1 MLGIKKII
9 VAETDR
15 VLQFNHGQLNRIL
28 TPGVHKV
35 WTMGKNVN
43 FVCFSI
49 CSGKCEIG
57 NLEILL
63 SVHGNLLLTHVD
75 VVKTNDNQIALTYLD
90 NKLTDI
96 IEPASTQAF
105 WKDRGEWRFE
115 IIEMNQDLRAPDEL
129 VKLLSLNRSALIKR
143 KADDFIR
150 YVEVAKNATVLITEC
165 GDLVETLGAG
175 RYGFW
180 KMGRNIEVKLVD
192 GRQQNLDVAG
202 QEILSKD
209 RVSLRLNLSAQYR
222 VTDAVKAVT
231 EHADYKDFVYR
242 SLQLELREVVGTRT
256 LDELLADKDALN
268 SIIFER
274 AKQRLSDCG
283 VSLVQV
289 GVKDIILPGEMKN
302 ILNQVVEAQKMAEA
316 NIIKRREET
325 AATRSLHNTAKVME
339 GNATLLRLKELE
351 VLERVSDRVDNI
363 TVYGGL
369 DGLMNDMVTIPKKLG
384 A

>member
-43 FVCFSI
+43 FVYFSI

-63 SVHGNLLLTHVD
+63 SVHGDLLLTHVD
-75 VVKTNDNQIALTYLD
+75 VVKTNDNQMALTYLD
-90 NKLTDI
+90 NKLIDI
-96 IEPASTQAF
+96 IEPSSTQAF
-105 WKDRGEWRFE
+105 WKDRGKWRFE
-115 IIEMNQDLRAPDEL
+115 IIEMNQDLRTPDEL

-150 YVEVAKNATVLITEC
+150 YVEVAKNATALITEC
-165 GDLVETLGAG
+165 GDLVDTLDAG

-302 ILNQVVEAQKMAEA
+302 ILNQAVEAQKMAEA